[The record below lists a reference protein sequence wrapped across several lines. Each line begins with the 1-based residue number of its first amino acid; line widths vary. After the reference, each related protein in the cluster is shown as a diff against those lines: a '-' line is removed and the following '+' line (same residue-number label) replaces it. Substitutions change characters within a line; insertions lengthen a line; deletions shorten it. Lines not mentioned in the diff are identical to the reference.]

1 YCVIHDPSPPRLA
14 MRILVVE
21 DDKALRHSLEATLH
35 EAGFEARCI
44 DSGEQALRLESSEVF
59 DAAILDIGLPDIDGF
74 EVLGTLRLQG
84 SSTPVLM
91 LTARDAL
98 SDRVAGLDLGADD
111 YLVKPFAPSELVARL
126 RAIVRRRQ
134 GQAAGAVVVGTLF
147 CDWRTGRAHVNDRDL
162 ALRPREWAAL
172 RVLASRPG
180 QVVDRDLLAAEV
192 FPQDEAPSLNAL
204 EIHVGR
210 LRRKLQPDGPAV
222 TNIRGRGYRLDP

>member
-1 YCVIHDPSPPRLA
+1 

-21 DDKALRHSLEATLH
+21 DDKALRHSLEASLL
-35 EAGFEARCI
+35 EAGFEPSCI
-44 DSGEQALRLESSEVF
+44 DSGEQALQMEGAGGF

-74 EVLGTLRLQG
+74 AVLATLRRRG
-84 SSTPVLM
+84 SSTPILM

-98 SDRVAGLDLGADD
+98 GDRVAGLDLGADD

-126 RAIVRRRQ
+126 RAIIRRRQ

-147 CDWRTGRAHVNDRDL
+147 CDWRTGRAQVNDRDL
-162 ALRPREWAAL
+162 NLRPREWAAL
-172 RVLASRPG
+172 RVLASRPR

-192 FPQDEAPSLNAL
+192 FPQEEAPSINAL

-222 TNIRGRGYRLDP
+222 NNIRGRGYRLDP

>member
-1 YCVIHDPSPPRLA
+1 

-35 EAGFEARCI
+35 EAGFESHCI
-44 DSGEQALRLESSEVF
+44 DNGEQALQREGAEVF

-74 EVLGTLRLQG
+74 EVLRTLRRRG

-98 SDRVAGLDLGADD
+98 GDRVAGLDLGADD

-147 CDWRTGRAHVNDRDL
+147 CDWRTGRAQVNDRDL

-192 FPQDEAPSLNAL
+192 FPQDEAPSVNAL

>member
-1 YCVIHDPSPPRLA
+1 

-21 DDKALRHSLEATLH
+21 DDKALRHSLEASLH
-35 EAGFEARCI
+35 EAGFEASCT
-44 DSGEQALRLESSEVF
+44 DSGEQALQLERAEVF

-74 EVLGTLRLQG
+74 EVLRTLRRRG

-98 SDRVAGLDLGADD
+98 GDRVAGLDLGADD
-111 YLVKPFAPSELVARL
+111 YLVKPFAPSDLVARL

-147 CDWRTGRAHVNDRDL
+147 CDWHTGRALVNDRDL

>member
-1 YCVIHDPSPPRLA
+1 

-21 DDKALRHSLEATLH
+21 DDKALRHSLEASLYA
-35 EAGFEARCI
+35 AGFEACCTG
-44 DSGEQALRLESSEVF
+44 SGQDALDLEPANAF
-59 DAAILDIGLPDIDGF
+59 DAAILDVGLPDIDGF
-74 EVLGTLRLQG
+74 EVLRTLRRRG
-84 SSTPVLM
+84 STTPILM

-98 SDRVAGLDLGADD
+98 GDRVAGLDFGADD
-111 YLVKPFAPSELVARL
+111 YLIKPFAPTELIARL
-126 RAIVRRRQ
+126 RAVVRRRQ
-134 GQAAGAVVVGTLF
+134 GQAAGAVVIGALV
-147 CDWRTGRAHVNDRDL
+147 CDWAAGRVTVDEREL
-162 ALRPREWAAL
+162 SLRPREWAAL

>member
-1 YCVIHDPSPPRLA
+1 

-74 EVLGTLRLQG
+74 EVLRTLRLQG

>member
-1 YCVIHDPSPPRLA
+1 

-21 DDKALRHSLEATLH
+21 DDKALRHSLETSLIERGFRATCTH
-35 EAGFEARCI
+35 
-44 DSGEQALRLESSEVF
+44 SGEQALEMERDGGF
-59 DAAILDIGLPDIDGF
+59 DAAVLDIGLPDIDGF
-74 EVLGTLRLQG
+74 AVLAALRRRG

-98 SDRVAGLDLGADD
+98 GDRVAGLDLGADD
-111 YLVKPFAPSELVARL
+111 YLVKPFAPVELAARL

-134 GQAAGAVVVGTLF
+134 GLAAGAIVVGTLF
-147 CDWRTGRAHVNDRDL
+147 CDWGTGRVSVNDRNL

-192 FPQDEAPSLNAL
+192 FPQDEAPSINAL

>member
-1 YCVIHDPSPPRLA
+1 

-21 DDKALRHSLEATLH
+21 DDKALRHSLEASLH
-35 EAGFEARCI
+35 AASFESRST
-44 DSGEQALRLESSEVF
+44 DSGEQALRLEETEIF
-59 DAAILDIGLPDIDGF
+59 DAAVLDIGLPDIDGF
-74 EVLGTLRLQG
+74 EVLKTLRRRG

-98 SDRVAGLDLGADD
+98 GDRVAGLDFGADD
-111 YLVKPFAPSELVARL
+111 YLVKPFAPSEFIARL
-126 RAIVRRRQ
+126 RAIVRRRE
-134 GQAAGAVVVGTLF
+134 GRAAGATLVGSLV
-147 CDWRTGRAHVNDRDL
+147 CDWNTGRAQVNDREL
-162 ALRPREWAAL
+162 SLRPREWAAL
-172 RVLASRPG
+172 RVLASRAG
-180 QVVDRDLLAAEV
+180 QVVDRELLAAEV